1 MPPQNEENNWQFDHK
16 IWINHWLRWITSAPV
31 ISKRN
36 RVGAFMEYKEFS
48 FFSLCK
54 DFYFYTELSFSKTT
68 KKYILK
74 IAADWLKY
82 CGIYR
87 FVQTWT
93 NGNCFSFVIKR
104 IWICSPTIIWP
115 ERVRTSFSSQFIALN
130 TVVGVQSLS
139 AARSVL
145 QWIRRVDTQLNF
157 LHISWALTFFSRFF
171 RVQPNELFID
181 GGHLWNNIKSYW
193 NFSALPFRL
202 RSHRFV
208 VVDSSICIRIGNCR
222 NWFNRNR
229 RQFVLFRKHI

>member
-48 FFSLCK
+48 FFPLCK

-104 IWICSPTIIWP
+104 SWICSPTIIWP

-171 RVQPNELFID
+171 SRTAQWIIYRWRASMKQYKILLKFFGSSVSSAISSVRCCWFV
-181 GGHLWNNIKSYW
+181 HLYQ
-193 NFSALPFRL
+193 
-202 RSHRFV
+202 
-208 VVDSSICIRIGNCR
+208 
-222 NWFNRNR
+222 NWK
-229 RQFVLFRKHI
+229 LS